1 MDLVERAATLGM
13 RRGMRGSRPWL
24 WVGVVA
30 TGVRLLRW
38 LARPKPDVVYRA
50 VLEPGQGLEISTRA
64 PR

>member
-38 LARPKPDVVYRA
+38 LAKPKPDVMYRA
-50 VLEPGQGLEISTRA
+50 VLDPGQGLEISTRR